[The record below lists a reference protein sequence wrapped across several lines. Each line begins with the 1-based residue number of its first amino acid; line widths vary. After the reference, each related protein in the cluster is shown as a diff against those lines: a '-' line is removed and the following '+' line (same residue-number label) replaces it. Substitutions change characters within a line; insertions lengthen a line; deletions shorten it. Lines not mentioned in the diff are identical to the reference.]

1 MLEGKYEP
9 SRLRGWRQRL
19 EVGNGEGFS
28 ACRAGVDQYIGIDIV
43 DSGLLHLDQ
52 SDMVTRA
59 RIVVVFRLALGPLV
73 ISKRGHSHLPDT
85 CDPKRYQLGCQSGK
99 PP

>member
-1 MLEGKYEP
+1 MTG
-9 SRLRGWRQRL
+9 RAQRL

-28 ACRAGVDQYIGIDIV
+28 ACRAGVDRNIGIDII

-52 SDMVTRA
+52 SDMGTRA
-59 RIVVVFRLALGPLV
+59 RIVVVFRLALAPFV
-73 ISKRGHSHLPDT
+73 IGKRGHSHLPDT